1 MDNDAENVLNEE
13 TKTVVISSLT
23 EMKKNITPL
32 PLEKKL
38 LHQIKFVQR

>member
-1 MDNDAENVLNEE
+1 MNDGAESALNEE